1 MARTKPPPRKST
13 GACFIEFNKALRLGD
28 RIAAEYALRPCL
40 RIHYIGIDTWQTIFD
55 KHDFEFLS
63 AVSYNVE
70 YQRYGAR
77 EYREN
82 FLQTAVRVA
91 TPELVTLITKSYN
104 HLVSIT
110 DREYR
115 ENLLQTAVRVARP
128 ELVTLIAKEYNH
140 LVSITDREGNGAF
153 HWACIGG
160 RYTSVIGMLP
170 SSGKEVWRRNNN
182 GVLPIQQLV
191 QAFEKKTRSRGQKYA
206 DVKGK
211 KYVTALYQM
220 LKHSPDYLATLI

>member
-1 MARTKPPPRKST
+1 MEKGPPHASSRQPPRPPTLPQARDMARTKPPPRKST

-40 RIHYIGIDTWQTIFD
+40 RIHYIGIDTWQKIFD

-110 DREYR
+110 DRE
-115 ENLLQTAVRVARP
+115 
-128 ELVTLIAKEYNH
+128 
-140 LVSITDREGNGAF
+140 GNGAF

-191 QAFEKKTRSRGQKYA
+191 QAFEKKARSRGQKYA